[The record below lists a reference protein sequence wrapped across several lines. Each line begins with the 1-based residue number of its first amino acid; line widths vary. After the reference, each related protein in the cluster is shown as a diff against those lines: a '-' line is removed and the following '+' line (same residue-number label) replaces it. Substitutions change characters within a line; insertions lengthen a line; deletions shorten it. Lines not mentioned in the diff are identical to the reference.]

1 MHFVPET
8 RINCCTVEKG
18 RPDYGGHVQP
28 SSPRCPRVSF
38 KQEST
43 FSTLMSRRQT
53 ILHTDTTK
61 TKGASTIS
69 RFLIK
74 ESQAVM
80 RKFGKELFM
89 FEERGL
95 DIRNAK
101 ERLPIASSREAS
113 YGLPTT
119 HNNTLTALREV

>member
-18 RPDYGGHVQP
+18 SPDYGGHGQP
-28 SSPRCPRVSF
+28 SSPRCPRDVP
-38 KQEST
+38 
-43 FSTLMSRRQT
+43 RAT

-69 RFLIK
+69 GFLIK

-101 ERLPIASSREAS
+101 ERLRIASSREAS

-119 HNNTLTALREV
+119 HNTLTALREA